1 MKVSEGYDLC
11 HLIPDKK
18 SMVGMDM
25 TDMPGPVC
33 RQSLVIH
40 AGCPS
45 RDHPSSC
52 ERSARFQDAM
62 CAAAYVNGNHTPQH
76 IKQER
81 PGDYTALSEIPA
93 DRRVA
98 DGAEPRGASSLHP
111 EATAMNNSFADS
123 LSSYLF
129 NSEHSPSPGPLSLG
143 SPQHSSRM
151 QAGNLRKR
159 CLSGALSAA
168 KGLDITAIIRTSQ
181 ASLVTCMNGL
191 RTSSAGLS
199 SHPGGI
205 CSNSVQKSAHP
216 QPTNLCNLPSPAT
229 SLVPG
234 PAECARRDCEQLQ
247 MQEGEGH
254 ANLSLMMNGAITQQ
268 GASDSRQKL
277 SFLKQEPIDDFC
289 NADLFQHHAALPPPY
304 HLHQHLGHSQGALPR
319 LHVPMSPK
327 SLHHHDGDELDIS
340 HCKQVCRW
348 IDCNAGYD
356 QQDELVRHI
365 EKTHIDQRKGEDFT
379 CFWAGCVRRYKPFNA
394 RYKLLI
400 HMRVHSG
407 EKPNKCMFEGCNKAF
422 SRLENLKI
430 HLRSHTGEKP
440 YLCQHPGC
448 QKAFSNSSDRAKHQ
462 RTHLDTKPYACQ
474 IPGCS
479 KRYTDPSSLRKHVK
493 AHSAKEQQLHSCTDE
508 EVLNE
513 CLGIQQLHP
522 SSQHIVEGK
531 CGRSVGHDILT
542 GMYTGSGSGHNGLM
556 PPTLDLSTRHPGLE
570 SSLTSPHHHLSPLST
585 VENTREGHVSNILSH
600 LGSPMKT
607 LGTTSLMPKHC
618 PQSSQRQSPPGQQ
631 FQGVSNK
638 TFSPFENPPAQQAPQ
653 GYQGSFHSIQ
663 NLFHYGDCYRT
674 MEQPVSSDVLPGE
687 SHCFSSIRQNGYH
700 ILPTPTASAGYGI
713 ISEAQCVSEDGVTNA
728 TEENGFFQ
736 NGAFDHCL
744 THIPSIYNDT

>member
-1 MKVSEGYDLC
+1 MEPRDVARRTVVLRGVPLYCVELCGAVLSSVVLLGALWFSVELPGTAWTPVVPCEALWCCIKHCGAMWIPVVPPLCGGQGQDFCIVVYDYRSEWSSLDRHWEDEDGAQADPELQVTPTTQQRPFIRGCNAPPPGIAWPVLLFGCAVSEGYDLC

-25 TDMPGPVC
+25 TDMPVPVC

-62 CAAAYVNGNHTPQH
+62 CAAAYVNGNHTPHH
-76 IKQER
+76 IKQES
-81 PGDYTALSEIPA
+81 PSDYKALSELPA
-93 DRRVA
+93 DRRIA
-98 DGAEPRGASSLHP
+98 DGAELRGASSLHP
-111 EATAMNNSFADS
+111 ETNAINNSFTDS

-129 NSEHSPSPGPLSLG
+129 NNEHSSSPGPLSLG
-143 SPQHSSRM
+143 SPQHPSRM

-181 ASLVTCMNGL
+181 ASLVTCVNGL
-191 RTSSAGLS
+191 RTSSAGIS
-199 SHPGGI
+199 SHLGGI
-205 CSNSVQKSAHP
+205 CNNSVQKSSHP
-216 QPTNLCNLPSPAT
+216 QTGAQPTNLCNLPSPTA
-229 SLVPG
+229 SLVPV

-254 ANLSLMMNGAITQQ
+254 ANLSLMMSGAITQQ

-277 SFLKQEPIDDFC
+277 SFLKQEPIDDFS

-304 HLHQHLGHSQGALPR
+304 HLHQHFGHSQGALPR

-327 SLHHHDGDELDIS
+327 SLHHHDGNELDIS

-348 IDCNAGYD
+348 IDCNTGYD

-462 RTHLDTKPYACQ
+462 RTHLDTAYSAERNRMPARFLGVPNATPTQALCGNTSRPILPKNNRCVRSCIHALM
-474 IPGCS
+474 
-479 KRYTDPSSLRKHVK
+479 KRY
-493 AHSAKEQQLHSCTDE
+493 
-508 EVLNE
+508 
-513 CLGIQQLHP
+513 
-522 SSQHIVEGK
+522 
-531 CGRSVGHDILT
+531 
-542 GMYTGSGSGHNGLM
+542 
-556 PPTLDLSTRHPGLE
+556 
-570 SSLTSPHHHLSPLST
+570 
-585 VENTREGHVSNILSH
+585 
-600 LGSPMKT
+600 
-607 LGTTSLMPKHC
+607 
-618 PQSSQRQSPPGQQ
+618 
-631 FQGVSNK
+631 
-638 TFSPFENPPAQQAPQ
+638 
-653 GYQGSFHSIQ
+653 
-663 NLFHYGDCYRT
+663 
-674 MEQPVSSDVLPGE
+674 
-687 SHCFSSIRQNGYH
+687 
-700 ILPTPTASAGYGI
+700 
-713 ISEAQCVSEDGVTNA
+713 
-728 TEENGFFQ
+728 
-736 NGAFDHCL
+736 
-744 THIPSIYNDT
+744 